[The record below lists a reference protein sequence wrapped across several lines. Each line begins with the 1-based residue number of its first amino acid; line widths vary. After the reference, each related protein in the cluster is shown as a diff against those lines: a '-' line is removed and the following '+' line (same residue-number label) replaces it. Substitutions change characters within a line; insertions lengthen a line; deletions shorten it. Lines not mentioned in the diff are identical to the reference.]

1 MWLLTY
7 GMAPYFKDMFAGSQ
21 IGSTLCLFFDESY
34 NNVLRQGQLICTS
47 VIGTMKNKEW
57 MSIT

>member
-1 MWLLTY
+1 
-7 GMAPYFKDMFAGSQ
+7 MFVGSQ

-34 NNVLRQGQLICTS
+34 NNVLRQGQLIYTS
-47 VIGTMKNKEW
+47 DIGTMKNKEW

>member
-1 MWLLTY
+1 
-7 GMAPYFKDMFAGSQ
+7 MFVGSQ

-47 VIGTMKNKEW
+47 DIGTMKNKEW